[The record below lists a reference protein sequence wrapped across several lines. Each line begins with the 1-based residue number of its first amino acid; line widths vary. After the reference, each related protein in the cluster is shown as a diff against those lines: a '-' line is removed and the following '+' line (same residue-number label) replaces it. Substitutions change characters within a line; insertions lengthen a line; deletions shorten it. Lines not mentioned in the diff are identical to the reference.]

1 MKQGKRGRTNANDEV
16 ERNRCDIQTQGKERP
31 LLTEGKCASAE
42 VPLCL
47 GQCPGHRKDS
57 CLLRQ
62 QTPKCFSNPKFTTAR
77 NIWQM
82 AIYSLS

>member
-1 MKQGKRGRTNANDEV
+1 MLMMRSKGIAVIYRLRE
-16 ERNRCDIQTQGKERP
+16 GKERP
-31 LLTEGKCASAE
+31 LLTKGKCASAE

-47 GQCPGHRKDS
+47 SQCPGHRKDS

-62 QTPKCFSNPKFTTAR
+62 QIPKCFSKPKFTTAR